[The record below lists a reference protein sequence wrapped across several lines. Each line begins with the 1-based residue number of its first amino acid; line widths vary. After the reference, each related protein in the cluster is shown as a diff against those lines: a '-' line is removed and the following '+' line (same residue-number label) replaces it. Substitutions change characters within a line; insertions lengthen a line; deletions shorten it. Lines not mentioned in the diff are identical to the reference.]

1 MKKLFL
7 IPARGGSKGLPRK
20 NILPLAGKPMIKYS
34 IDAAL
39 AVMTSG
45 DELCISTDNL
55 EIKRVAEEC
64 GVEVPFLRPRQ
75 LATDEASSEDVIKH
89 TLMWYKGQGR
99 AFDVVVLLQV
109 TSPLRTAKHI
119 NEALALFNQ
128 NLDLVTSVK
137 ESHANPYFV
146 LHEENKK
153 GYLEKSKKGVYSRR
167 QDCPPVY
174 ELNGAIYIINVKSL
188 NRKKLSDFTKIKKY
202 TMSKEYSVD
211 IDDKIDFIIAEY
223 LLNNMSEYNSKK
235 SDNLG

>member
-1 MKKLFL
+1 MRKLFL

-39 AVMTSG
+39 VVMTSG
-45 DELCISTDNL
+45 DELCISTDDP

-64 GVEVPFLRPRQ
+64 GVEVPFLRPRE
-75 LATDEASSEDVIKH
+75 LATDEATSEDIVKH
-89 TLMWYKGQGR
+89 ALMWYKGQGR
-99 AFDVVVLLQV
+99 SFDVVVLLQV

-174 ELNGAIYIINVKSL
+174 EFNGAIYIINVKSL
-188 NRKKLSDFTKIKKY
+188 NRKSLSDLTKVKKY
-202 TMSKEYSVD
+202 IMSKKYSVD
-211 IDDKIDFIIAEY
+211 IDDEIDFIIAEY
-223 LLNNMSEYNSKK
+223 LLNNISESNSKK
-235 SDNLG
+235 SDNLV